1 MPANTLSAEAQK
13 LVDTLSELTE
23 SNRRTLENLRAYR
36 GDSIQQIHDMVA
48 GKIPCAPI
56 RPTCM
61 HDPAGYL
68 DKCDICGDG
77 RVAFVVKETRCIACE
92 GVPSRKCP
100 DCPDSLCADCWPD
113 HNHGRL

>member
-36 GDSIQQIHDMVA
+36 GDSIQQMYEMVA
-48 GKIPCAPI
+48 GIQPCAPI
-56 RPTCM
+56 RLT
-61 HDPAGYL
+61 
-68 DKCDICGDG
+68 
-77 RVAFVVKETRCIACE
+77 ETQCIACE

-100 DCPDSLCADCWPD
+100 DCGDPLCSDCWAD
-113 HNHGRL
+113 HNHGREVRA